1 MSIAFR
7 VSVSDILLSVKHLTY
22 REILN
27 VYDRWLEMDKIEWLV
42 EAEDAVQIK
51 SQDSYGKL
59 LEMMKHLEEDVDPRF
74 TPEQAEFFKSLITGL
89 IDTIRS
95 FKYERRGARQP

>member
-1 MSIAFR
+1 ME
-7 VSVSDILLSVKHLTY
+7 T
-22 REILN
+22 N
-27 VYDRWLEMDKIEWLV
+27 EWLPRTC
-42 EAEDAVQIK
+42 DAAHMT

-59 LEMMKHLEEDVDPRF
+59 LEMMNRLEEGDDPKF

-95 FKYERRGARQP
+95 LKQEKKR

>member
-1 MSIAFR
+1 MER
-7 VSVSDILLSVKHLTY
+7 
-22 REILN
+22 N
-27 VYDRWLEMDKIEWLV
+27 EWLPR
-42 EAEDAVQIK
+42 AHDMAHMS

-59 LEMMKHLEEDVDPRF
+59 LEMMNRLEEADDPKF

-95 FKYERRGARQP
+95 FKRERKR